1 MSQSAPHVHALSEMG
16 QSIWLDYIRRD
27 LIDSGELHHMIHQ
40 EGLRGM
46 TSNPTIFDKGIS
58 EGHQYDAA
66 LLEAYQSDPGQTP
79 QEIFFYLAVDDIRAA
94 ADQFAEV
101 YRKTARRD
109 GFVSL
114 EVSPDL
120 AHDTD
125 ATINEA
131 LALREQVNRANL
143 MIKVPG
149 TPEGLQAIRQLTEA
163 GVNVNVTLLFSV
175 TRYDEVIDAYL
186 SGLEARLEQGLSLDA
201 ISSVASFF
209 VSRVDSLIDKRLD
222 DHPDPKALKLKGRC
236 AIANARL
243 AYAHLTKVLKSERW
257 LRLQSAGAHPQRLLW
272 ASTSTKNPKYP
283 PLLYVKEL
291 VGEHTVN
298 TLPPATYKVL
308 LQDST
313 SFTPTLPGNIDEARA
328 CIESLSN
335 FGIDIDNVTQQ
346 LENDGVAS
354 FSDAFHHLL
363 KGIATRLEHLN
374 KVNV

>member
-1 MSQSAPHVHALSEMG
+1 MSQPTPHMHALAEMG
-16 QSIWLDYIRRD
+16 QSIWLDYIRRH
-27 LIDSGELHHMIHQ
+27 LIDSGELHRMIHQ

-58 EGHQYDAA
+58 EGHLYDTA

-79 QEIFFYLAVDDIRAA
+79 QEIFFDLAVDDILAA

-149 TPEGLQAIRQLTEA
+149 TREGLQAIRQLTEA

-175 TRYDEVIDAYL
+175 ARYEEVIDAYL
-186 SGLEARLEQGLSLDA
+186 GGLEARLEQGLPLDA

-209 VSRVDSLIDKRLD
+209 VSRVDSLIDKHLD
-222 DHPDPKALKLKGRC
+222 DHPDPKALELKGQC

-243 AYAHLTKVLKSERW
+243 AYAHLTNTLKSERW
-257 LRLQSAGAHPQRLLW
+257 LRLQNAGAHPQRLLW
-272 ASTSTKNPKYP
+272 ASTSTKNPEYP

-291 VGEHTVN
+291 IGEHTVN
-298 TLPPATYKVL
+298 TLPPATYKVM
-308 LQDST
+308 LQDNT
-313 SFTPTLPGNIDEARA
+313 PFTPTLPGNIDEARA
-328 CIESLSN
+328 RIESLSN
-335 FGIDIDNVTQQ
+335 FGIDLDNVTEQ
-346 LENDGVAS
+346 LENDGVTS
-354 FSDAFHHLL
+354 FSEAFHHLL

-374 KVNV
+374 KVNA